1 MSWEEF
7 RRKAKIVEQ
16 AFAQRHLSNILWA
29 DDYQNIKEHWDVEGA
44 LNGKTLKFDIK
55 GLKKTNRWDSKTQDE
70 CAWVEG
76 TKVKGQPGWL
86 KGSANYIVF
95 ERNDCWLSVNREELL
110 DFVQEKLKKN
120 SYAEGKKPYH
130 VYQRSDWGRKD
141 KITLVPF
148 KDIETLKDVRRLD
161 K

>member
-1 MSWEEF
+1 
-7 RRKAKIVEQ
+7 
-16 AFAQRHLSNILWA
+16 
-29 DDYQNIKEHWDVEGA
+29 
-44 LNGKTLKFDIK
+44 LNGKTLKFDVK
-55 GLKKTNRWDSKTQDE
+55 GLKKMNRWDSKTQDE

-76 TKVKGQPGWL
+76 TNVKGNPGWL

-95 ERNDCWLSVNREELL
+95 ERNDCWLTVNREELL

-120 SYAEGKKPYH
+120 SYATGKKPYH
-130 VYQRSDWGRKD
+130 IYQREGRKD

-148 KDIETLKDVRRLD
+148 KDIEELKDIKKLE

>member
-1 MSWEEF
+1 MSD
-7 RRKAKIVEQ
+7 
-16 AFAQRHLSNILWA
+16 ILWA
-29 DDYQNIKEHWDVEGA
+29 NSEQDKYEHWDVEGA
-44 LNGKTLKFDIK
+44 LNGETLKFDIK
-55 GLKKTNRWDSKTQDE
+55 GMKKMNRWDSKTQDE

-76 TKVKGQPGWL
+76 TNVRGDPGWL

-95 ERNDCWLSVNREELL
+95 ERNDCWLTVNREELL
-110 DFVQEKLKKN
+110 NFVQEKLKKN

-130 VYQRSDWGRKD
+130 VYQRYGKRD

-148 KDIETLKDVRRLD
+148 KDIEYCLKDIIKLE

>member
-1 MSWEEF
+1 MSYKEF
-7 RRKAKIVEQ
+7 KEKAKIVEQ
-16 AFAQRHLSNILWA
+16 TFAQRHLSNVLWA

-55 GLKKTNRWDSKTQDE
+55 GKKKVNRWDTDTQDE

-76 TKVKGQPGWL
+76 TNVRGNPGWI
-86 KGSANYIVF
+86 KGRANYIVF
-95 ERNDCWLSVNREELL
+95 EREDCWLAVNRKELL
-110 DFVQEKLKKN
+110 DFVMEKLIKN
-120 SYAEGKKPYH
+120 WYAEGKKPYH
-130 VYQRSDWGRKD
+130 IYQRSEWGRKY

-148 KDIETLKDVRRLD
+148 KDIEELKDVIKLD

>member
-1 MSWEEF
+1 MSD
-7 RRKAKIVEQ
+7 
-16 AFAQRHLSNILWA
+16 ILWA
-29 DDYQNIKEHWDVEGA
+29 NSEQDKYEHWDVEGS

-55 GLKKTNRWDSKTQDE
+55 GIKKVNRWDSKTQDE

-76 TKVKGQPGWL
+76 TNVRGDPGWL

-110 DFVQEKLKKN
+110 DFVNEKLKKN
-120 SYAEGKKPYH
+120 SYATGKTPYH
-130 VYQRSDWGRKD
+130 IYQRDGRKD

-148 KDIETLKDVRRLD
+148 KDIETLKDARRLE

>member
-55 GLKKTNRWDSKTQDE
+55 GKKKVNRSDTNTQDE

-76 TKVKGQPGWL
+76 TNVRGYPGWI
-86 KGSANYIVF
+86 KGKANYIVF
-95 ERNDCWLSVNREELL
+95 EREDCWLAVNRQELL
-110 DFVQEKLKKN
+110 DFVTEKLSKN
-120 SYAEGKKPYH
+120 SYATGKKPYH
-130 VYQRSDWGRKD
+130 IYQRSDWGRKD

-148 KDIETLKDVRRLD
+148 KDIETLKDVEKLD

>member
-7 RRKAKIVEQ
+7 RRKAKLVEQ
-16 AFAQRHLSNILWA
+16 AFAQRHLSDILWA
-29 DDYQNIKEHWDVEGA
+29 NSEQDKYEHWDVQGS

-55 GLKKTNRWDSKTQDE
+55 GMKKVNRWDSKTQDE

-76 TKVKGQPGWL
+76 TNVRGDPGWL
-86 KGSANYIVF
+86 KGAANYIIF
-95 ERNDCWLSVNREELL
+95 EREDSWWMVNRAELL
-110 DFVQEKLKKN
+110 EFVEEKLKKN
-120 SYAEGKKPYH
+120 SYATGKKPYNI
-130 VYQRSDWGRKD
+130 YQREGRMD

-148 KDIETLKDVRRLD
+148 KDIEEMKDIKKLE

>member
-1 MSWEEF
+1 LSWEEF
-7 RRKAKIVEQ
+7 RRKAKLVEQ
-16 AFAQRHLSNILWA
+16 AFAQRHLSDILWA
-29 DDYQNIKEHWDVEGA
+29 NSEQDKYEHWDVEGA

-55 GLKKTNRWDSKTQDE
+55 GLKKTNRWDSSTQDE

-76 TKVKGQPGWL
+76 TNVRGDPGWL

-95 ERNDCWLSVNREELL
+95 ERNDCWLTVNREELL
-110 DFVQEKLKKN
+110 NFVQEKLKKN
-120 SYAEGKKPYH
+120 SYATGKKPYH
-130 VYQRSDWGRKD
+130 VYQREGRKD

-148 KDIETLKDVRRLD
+148 KDIEELKDIKKLE

>member
-1 MSWEEF
+1 M
-7 RRKAKIVEQ
+7 
-16 AFAQRHLSNILWA
+16 
-29 DDYQNIKEHWDVEGA
+29 EGE

-55 GLKKTNRWDSKTQDE
+55 GLKKTNRWDSNTQDE

-76 TKVKGQPGWL
+76 TNVKGQPGWL
-86 KGSANYIVF
+86 KGGANYIVF

-120 SYAEGKKPYH
+120 SYEEGKKPYH
-130 VYQRSDWGRKD
+130 IYQREGRKD

-148 KDIETLKDVRRLD
+148 KDIEYYLKDIIRLE

>member
-16 AFAQRHLSNILWA
+16 LFAQRHLSDIVWA
-29 DDYQNIKEHWDVEGA
+29 NDYQNIKEHWDVKGA

-76 TKVKGQPGWL
+76 TNVKGQPGWI
-86 KGSANYIVF
+86 KGLADYIVF
-95 ERNDCWLSVNREELL
+95 ERGDCWLAVKRKELL
-110 DFVQEKLKKN
+110 DFVSEKLKKN

-148 KDIETLKDVRRLD
+148 KDIETLKDARRLE

>member
-7 RRKAKIVEQ
+7 RRKAKLVEQ
-16 AFAQRHLSNILWA
+16 AFAQRHLSDILWA
-29 DDYQNIKEHWDVEGA
+29 NSEQDKYEHWDVEGA
-44 LNGKTLKFDIK
+44 LNGETLKFDIK
-55 GLKKTNRWDSKTQDE
+55 GMKKMNRWDSKTQDE

-76 TKVKGQPGWL
+76 TNVRGDPGWL
-86 KGSANYIVF
+86 KGSANYIIF
-95 ERNDCWLSVNREELL
+95 ERGEYWLMVNRAELL
-110 DFVQEKLKKN
+110 EFVQEKLKKN

-130 VYQRSDWGRKD
+130 IYQRERRRD

-148 KDIETLKDVRRLD
+148 KDIETLKDVRRLE

>member
-1 MSWEEF
+1 LSWEEF

-16 AFAQRHLSNILWA
+16 LFAQRHLSNILWA
-29 DDYQNIKEHWDVEGA
+29 NDYQNIKEHWDVEGE

-76 TKVKGQPGWL
+76 TNVKGQPGWL

-110 DFVQEKLKKN
+110 DFVNEKLKKN
-120 SYAEGKKPYH
+120 SYATGKTPYH
-130 VYQRSDWGRKD
+130 LYQRDGRKD

-148 KDIETLKDVRRLD
+148 KDIETLKDARRLE